1 MSAVVP
7 LALRDLGGAGA
18 PMLVLHGL
26 LGSSR
31 NWLSTGVALAES
43 GWHVYAVD
51 LRNHGA
57 SAWSDDCSYAAM
69 AADVTALIQQQ
80 GWKSVHL
87 VGHSMGGKVA
97 MRVAVDHPEWVS
109 RLTIVDIAPKVY
121 TNRVREEFAAMEA
134 LDLAKIHSRKEA
146 DAALTQ
152 NISDWAMRQFVLT
165 NLQSLA
171 DGSWQW
177 MVNRVALAAALP
189 EIMGNPLSVGQQ
201 FKGPTRFICGGKS
214 SYVTDVDW
222 PNTLEFFPAADRVIL
237 PESGHNPHFD
247 SRGGFVEAVGRP

>member
-7 LALRDLGGAGA
+7 LALRDLGGEGA

-31 NWLSTGVALAES
+31 NWLSTGVALAEN

-57 SAWSDDCSYAAM
+57 SAWADDCSYTAM
-69 AADVTALIQQQ
+69 AADVLALIQQQ

-97 MRVAVDHPEWVS
+97 MRVAVDYPELLS
-109 RLTIVDIAPKVY
+109 RLTVVDIAPKVY
-121 TNRVREEFAAMEA
+121 ANRVREEFAAMDA
-134 LDLAKIHSRKEA
+134 LDLAKIHSRKDA
-146 DAALTQ
+146 DSALAQT
-152 NISDWAMRQFVLT
+152 ISDWAMRQFLLT

-171 DGSWQW
+171 DGRWQW
-177 MVNRVALAAALP
+177 MVNRAALSAALP
-189 EIMGNPLSVGQQ
+189 EIMGNPLGVGQCY
-201 FKGPTRFICGGKS
+201 KGPTRFICGGKS
-214 SYVTDVDW
+214 NYVADVDW
-222 PNTLEFFPAADRVIL
+222 PSIQEFFPNADRVIL
-237 PESGHNPHFD
+237 SESGHNPHFD
-247 SRGGFVEAVGRP
+247 ARGGFVEAVGRP

>member
-7 LALRDLGGAGA
+7 LALRDLGGEGA

-31 NWLSTGVALAES
+31 NWLSTGVALAAN
-43 GWHVYAVD
+43 GWQVSAVD

-57 SAWSDDCSYAAM
+57 SAWSDDCSYSAM
-69 AADVTALIQQQ
+69 ANDVIGLIAQQ

-97 MRVAVDHPEWVS
+97 MRVAMDRPELIA
-109 RLTIVDIAPKVY
+109 RLTVVDIAPKVY
-121 TNRVREEFAAMEA
+121 ADRAREEFAAMAA
-134 LDLAKIHSRKEA
+134 LDLIKIHSRKEA
-146 DAALTQ
+146 DLALAQ
-152 NISDWAMRQFVLT
+152 SVSDWAMRQFVLT
-165 NLQSLA
+165 NLHALA

-177 MVNRVALAAALP
+177 LVNRVALTHAIP
-189 EIMGNPLSVGQQ
+189 EIMANPLVSGECYR
-201 FKGPTRFICGGKS
+201 GPTRFICGGKS
-214 SYVTDVDW
+214 GYVADADW
-222 PNTLEFFPAADRVIL
+222 PAIKAFFPLADRVIL

-247 SRGGFVEAVGRP
+247 ARGGFVEAVGYP